1 MKRCRSGRSIH
12 TAVLISLTLGFL
24 SVPVQAGRDYP
35 YQPVPFTQVRFTDG
49 FWQPRIETN
58 RTVTIP
64 FAFEQC
70 EKTHRIDNFKIA
82 GKLMEGRWEGQF
94 GFNDTDPYKIIEG
107 TSYGLM
113 VKADPKMD
121 AYLDQLI
128 HYIAAAQEPDGYLY
142 TAWTAGAREGG
153 QRKITCCY
161 DKQRWDNLPA
171 SHELYNAGH
180 MYEAAVA
187 HYLAT
192 GKRSFLEIAIKNAN
206 LICDVFGPD
215 KHEGVPGHQE
225 IEIGLVKLYRATG
238 EEKYLKQAKW
248 FLDQRGRTGHKDAY
262 MQSHKPVV
270 EQTEAVGHAVRA
282 GYMYSGMA
290 DVAALTGDADYIRA
304 IHAIWDNV
312 AHKKLYVTGGIG
324 ARHQGEAFGDDYEL
338 PNASAYC
345 ETCANIA
352 NVYWN
357 HRMFLLDG
365 ESKYI
370 DVMERALYNSVI
382 SGVSLDGK
390 RFFYPNP
397 LESDGHYERSEWF
410 GCACCPGN
418 ITRFLASVSGY
429 AYAVRDNEVYVNLFG
444 QSEARLKVNGQTVRI
459 VQETNFP
466 WDGKVLIQ
474 IQPETDLS
482 LFVLKVRIPDW
493 AMDQFG
499 SSALY
504 NFTNPLE
511 RPAALAVNGQPIPL
525 TLEKGYVVLDRTWK
539 AGDRVMVDMPMPIR
553 RIVSDERVK
562 DNIGKTAFQRG
573 PLVYCLEW
581 PDVEGG
587 RVLNLMIEKDAP
599 LEAVYR
605 ADLLGGLVVL
615 RGTAVEIFRNED
627 GQTRK
632 IPRRFE
638 AIPYYAWA
646 HRGKGPMAVWIP
658 FIENAVGKKK

>member
-1 MKRCRSGRSIH
+1 MKRLCPTDSVF
-12 TAVLISLTLGFL
+12 AAFVLFFVFGLL
-24 SVPVQAGRDYP
+24 VPPLRAGADYP
-35 YQPVPFTQVRFTDG
+35 HQPVPFTQVRFTDA

-64 FAFEQC
+64 FAFEMC

-82 GKLMEGRWEGQF
+82 GKLMEGRWEGEF

-107 TSYGLM
+107 ASYGLM
-113 VKADPKMD
+113 VKPDPKME

-128 HYIAAAQEPDGYLY
+128 GYIAAAQEPDGYLY
-142 TAWTAGAREGG
+142 TAYTANAREGG
-153 QRKITCCY
+153 KRQITCCY
-161 DKQRWDNLPA
+161 DKERWDNLPA

-192 GKRSFLEIAIKNAN
+192 GKRTFLDIAIKNAD
-206 LICDVFGPD
+206 LICQTFGPGR
-215 KHEGVPGHQE
+215 HEGVPGHQE

-238 EEKYLKQAKW
+238 EEKYLRQARW
-248 FLDQRGRTGHKDAY
+248 FLHQRGRTGHKDAY
-262 MQSHKPVV
+262 MQSHIPVV

-290 DVAALTGDADYIRA
+290 DVAALTGDADFIRA
-304 IHAIWDNV
+304 IHALWDNV
-312 AHKKLYVTGGIG
+312 TNRKLYVTGGIG
-324 ARHQGEAFGDDYEL
+324 ARHQGEAFGNDYEL

-397 LESDGHYERSEWF
+397 LESAGGYERSEWF

-429 AYAVRDNEVYVNLFG
+429 AYAVRGKEVYVNLFG
-444 QSEARLKVNGQTVRI
+444 QSEAQMKINGQTLRI
-459 VQETNFP
+459 LQETDFP
-466 WDGKVLIQ
+466 WDGKVLLQ
-474 IQPETDLS
+474 ILPESDNLPM
-482 LFVLKVRIPDW
+482 VLKIRIPDW
-493 AMDQFG
+493 ATDTFS

-504 NFTNPLE
+504 TFTKPLE
-511 RPAALAVNGQPIPL
+511 RPAAIAVNGQPVEPER
-525 TLEKGYVVLDRTWK
+525 EKGYAVIDRVWK
-539 AGDRVMVDMPMPIR
+539 AGDTVMLDLPMPVR
-553 RIVSDERVK
+553 RIVCDERVK

-587 RVLNLMIEKDAP
+587 QVLNVMIEKDAP

-615 RGTAVEIFRNED
+615 RGTAAEVSRTED
-627 GQTRK
+627 GQIRRTPRK
-632 IPRRFE
+632 VE

-658 FIENAVGKKK
+658 YTETAVRKK